1 MICLKSEL
9 FKVIATTYT
18 RKKLLLRGSS
28 QWQKES
34 YLIYFDLIL
43 VFHVAV
49 ACTYQNYVESKCLR
63 HLISINKIQHWAY
76 WKRLS
81 FSIIEWLNSIGG
93 RRRSLFYGSYQC
105 WSYWSKCFTI
115 ICIKIIGVDV
125 KVVLLRQWS
134 LVLFTLKSLVL
145 ISKLCSCCV
154 YINSYSIFG
163 RE

>member
-1 MICLKSEL
+1 MICLKSEP
-9 FKVIATTYT
+9 FKVPATTYT
-18 RKKLLLRGSS
+18 RKKS

-34 YLIYFDLIL
+34 FLIYFDLIL
-43 VFHVAV
+43 VFHAAV
-49 ACTYQNYVESKCLR
+49 ACTYQNYVESKGLR
-63 HLISINKIQHWAY
+63 HLISINEIQHWVY

-81 FSIIEWLNSIGG
+81 FSIIEWINSIGG

-105 WSYWSKCFTI
+105 WSYWGKWFTI

-145 ISKLCSCCV
+145 ISKLCSCSV
-154 YINSYSIFG
+154 YINSYNIHG